1 MKKGKGV
8 KKGKKGK
15 KFLKDKGHK
24 NTGFKTVYHKEE
36 WGKSSK
42 VGSENSLSLSLS
54 YLIFDQETVFIYV
67 WLINRH
73 SLLWCWLRLYL
84 QWHDIKREKK
94 WDEKSKKWKK
104 KWKKEKG
111 KKYKGDHMKKV
122 SALEISEKFHLYKL

>member
-42 VGSENSLSLSLS
+42 VSRLADPVR
-54 YLIFDQETVFIYV
+54 LI
-67 WLINRH
+67 
-73 SLLWCWLRLYL
+73 
-84 QWHDIKREKK
+84 
-94 WDEKSKKWKK
+94 
-104 KWKKEKG
+104 
-111 KKYKGDHMKKV
+111 
-122 SALEISEKFHLYKL
+122 

>member
-1 MKKGKGV
+1 VQLASELRWGKKVKKGKGV

-36 WGKSSK
+36 WG
-42 VGSENSLSLSLS
+42 NS
-54 YLIFDQETVFIYV
+54 
-67 WLINRH
+67 NK
-73 SLLWCWLRLYL
+73 
-84 QWHDIKREKK
+84 WHDIKREKK

-104 KWKKEKG
+104 KWNKEKG

-122 SALEISEKFHLYKL
+122 SMVAA

>member
-15 KFLKDKGHK
+15 KFLADKGHK

-36 WGKSSK
+36 WGGSK
-42 VGSENSLSLSLS
+42 K
-54 YLIFDQETVFIYV
+54 
-67 WLINRH
+67 
-73 SLLWCWLRLYL
+73 
-84 QWHDIKREKK
+84 WHDIKREKK
-94 WDEKSKKWKK
+94 WDEQSKKWKK

-122 SALEISEKFHLYKL
+122 SFD